1 MVRPAIA
8 GLFFCMKLDAK
19 FIKSAPAAEMFPPPG
34 APEIA
39 FLGRSNVG
47 KSSLLN
53 SLIGNKL
60 AHVSSTPG
68 RTQMINFF
76 ALRFGKPDS
85 PPDLILADLPGYGYA
100 KAPRALVN
108 SWADFVNPYL
118 AARPTLRL
126 CIALVDSNV
135 PPQASDL
142 QLAGWLT
149 HHGRHFQLVAT
160 KVDRLSGNTLA
171 KSLMALNEA
180 FGMKPLPYSA
190 KTGRGRAELLKVIK
204 AVAGSTQE

>member
-1 MVRPAIA
+1 
-8 GLFFCMKLDAK
+8 MKLNAQ
-19 FIKSAPAAEMFPPPG
+19 FIKSAPAPELFPQPG

-53 SLIGNKL
+53 SLIGTKL

-76 ALRFGKPDS
+76 ALRFGSPDS

-100 KAPRALVN
+100 KAPRELVR
-108 SWADFVNPYL
+108 SWANFVDPYIVG
-118 AARPTLRL
+118 RPTLRL

-135 PPQASDL
+135 PPQSSDL
-142 QLAGWLT
+142 QLAEWLR
-149 HHGRHFQLVAT
+149 HHGRDFQLVAT
-160 KVDRLSGNTLA
+160 KVDRLSGNALA
-171 KSLMALNEA
+171 KSLKSLKEA
-180 FGMKPLPYSA
+180 FATEPLPYSA

-204 AVAGSTQE
+204 AVAQSTQE